1 MLPWLLLAA
10 AAAVAA
16 PVIENGAT
24 PANGLRTIELQEQW
38 RIGGMDD
45 EENLLGLVR
54 EAAMDEEGN
63 VYLLDTQLV
72 TVLVYD
78 ADGQFVAELGRDG
91 DGPGEFRRPRDL
103 ILLPDGTVGVVQGF
117 PGSIVKITRDG
128 MPAGRIELAGD
139 PTEGG
144 FFALRKVLANGDG
157 LVFAGSHITRE
168 ETKRT
173 SLTQIV
179 RSGLDGSPVAT
190 YYGFSYVRDFT
201 DNRRD
206 ETTDYFPPTWAV
218 GPDGQVWVPPL
229 RNAYR
234 FDVYDRDGT
243 LVRTV
248 ERDYES
254 WQRTADELEM
264 TRTWMTPWGRGR
276 NRDWEIVVEP
286 TARDISQ
293 CHADEA
299 GRLWVMSS
307 RGSHPDQEG
316 IHSRWDVFDPDGRF
330 AEQIDLACEGDALA
344 DAIRYVGDGTFVLIR
359 NSLDAALAA
368 RGEAG
373 EEVIDEEAEPVE
385 VIVYRM
391 P

>member
-1 MLPWLLLAA
+1 MIRRANAALMLTWLLLAA

-38 RIGGMDD
+38 RIGGLDD

-144 FFALRKVLANGDG
+144 FFALRKVLANGEG

-179 RSGLDGSPVAT
+179 RSDLEGKPGRDLLRVQLCPRFHEQPTGRDDGLLS
-190 YYGFSYVRDFT
+190 SH
-201 DNRRD
+201 
-206 ETTDYFPPTWAV
+206 
-218 GPDGQVWVPPL
+218 L
-229 RNAYR
+229 
-234 FDVYDRDGT
+234 
-243 LVRTV
+243 
-248 ERDYES
+248 
-254 WQRTADELEM
+254 
-264 TRTWMTPWGRGR
+264 GRGAR
-276 NRDWEIVVEP
+276 TDRFGCRRCATP
-286 TARDISQ
+286 TASTCMTGTERW
-293 CHADEA
+293 CAP
-299 GRLWVMSS
+299 SS
-307 RGSHPDQEG
+307 ATMNRGS
-316 IHSRWDVFDPDGRF
+316 
-330 AEQIDLACEGDALA
+330 
-344 DAIRYVGDGTFVLIR
+344 
-359 NSLDAALAA
+359 A
-368 RGEAG
+368 R
-373 EEVIDEEAEPVE
+373 PTSW
-385 VIVYRM
+385 R
-391 P
+391 